1 MQAYGQLG
9 PDLRSVFA
17 LIIGTLGAIQISRI
31 ASKKVPKYKEGRKG
45 GKEEMA
51 IVGDGGVHEVV
62 ESKDG
67 LAYMTPDT
75 YTLVKLNEGDTVHK
89 SVDDYHKSL
98 QKTMISKMSK
108 DTENY
113 LDQTKK
119 DTLLLEEI
127 KENTKQMRE
136 LQRIL
141 KSKKMTT
148 TVNLPKID
156 LAHAAW
162 LNKNR

>member
-1 MQAYGQLG
+1 
-9 PDLRSVFA
+9 
-17 LIIGTLGAIQISRI
+17 
-31 ASKKVPKYKEGRKG
+31 
-45 GKEEMA
+45 
-51 IVGDGGVHEVV
+51 
-62 ESKDG
+62 
-67 LAYMTPDT
+67 
-75 YTLVKLNEGDTVHK
+75 
-89 SVDDYHKSL
+89 
-98 QKTMISKMSK
+98 MISKMSE
-108 DTENY
+108 DTEKY